1 MFDGFFA
8 HNHCRG
14 KDTNAPVHHHGP
26 RWNCFENLLASTR
39 PTKWISLSLKWC
51 VWKGGIY
58 LLLGNRSSDVWLFV
72 KRWRRSCCA
81 WVSRPI
87 LFTIH
92 RRKAAKPCHESKLP
106 LNLAICCPEEPS
118 VILVV
123 DDIVKNACTVIT
135 FCFVR
140 YYKRPK
146 RWNPERWKF
155 DEIWIYDIMWCNI
168 VILHVKLWGC
178 RFCWGSDRAFL
189 WTSTTA
195 KLMHICRFRCRWKKI
210 PIENTYG

>member
-1 MFDGFFA
+1 MELLWESFG
-8 HNHCRG
+8 
-14 KDTNAPVHHHGP
+14 VHKA
-26 RWNCFENLLASTR
+26 NKVDL
-39 PTKWISLSLKWC
+39 SLSLKWC

-58 LLLGNRSSDVWLFV
+58 LILGNRSSDVWLFV

-81 WVSRPI
+81 RVSRPI

-118 VILVV
+118 VIIGCWWHSEECLYCHNPLFG
-123 DDIVKNACTVIT
+123 DGIKW
-135 FCFVR
+135 
-140 YYKRPK
+140 YKRPK

-155 DEIWIYDIMWCNI
+155 DEIWIQDPMWCNI

-178 RFCWGSDRAFL
+178 RMCWGSDRAFL
-189 WTSTTA
+189 STSTTA
-195 KLMHICRFRCRWKKI
+195 KLMHICRSRCRWKKI
-210 PIENTYG
+210 PSESNWRWLWLEIDQYSPWN